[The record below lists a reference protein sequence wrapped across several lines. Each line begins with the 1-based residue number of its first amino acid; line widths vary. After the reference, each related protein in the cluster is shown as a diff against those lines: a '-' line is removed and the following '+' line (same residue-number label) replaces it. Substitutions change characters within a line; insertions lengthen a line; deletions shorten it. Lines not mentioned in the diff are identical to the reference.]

1 MRAGRE
7 ERWAETPVT
16 KPGRP
21 PPTHGRRP
29 MTRQPFQVPNQG
41 IPRPPGVL
49 WGEYAVS
56 RDVFLRI
63 RDVLMGK
70 CRAFGSASGGGPRR
84 TPGNSTMYIVAENTG
99 PRPCNPHRISPRGC
113 GAAAETRGKT
123 RGNLDRS
130 RGKPPRARNPSY
142 FSGERFFRAV
152 EKWRCSPGLGPAAC
166 NSGRSDLSGP
176 PKETRAV
183 PGDPRAPRPR
193 EGCQRTEKPR
203 HFRAKRC
210 HFPDSVEDS
219 ADTDRQRHDK
229 TRHFREAGRHFLD
242 RVDNSGGK

>member
-1 MRAGRE
+1 MERVAEWRSSSPVPRSRPSEQAPPRSLGDKNRFAAGAVRGTRAGRE
-7 ERWAETPVT
+7 ERWGETPVK

-49 WGEYAVS
+49 LGEYAVS

-63 RDVLMGK
+63 RDVLVGK

-84 TPGNSTMYIVAENTG
+84 TPGNSTMYIVAENTR

-113 GAAAETRGKT
+113 GAAAATRGKT

-130 RGKPPRARNPSY
+130 RGKTASRPQPELLFRRAFFPRR
-142 FSGERFFRAV
+142 
-152 EKWRCSPGLGPAAC
+152 
-166 NSGRSDLSGP
+166 
-176 PKETRAV
+176 
-183 PGDPRAPRPR
+183 
-193 EGCQRTEKPR
+193 
-203 HFRAKRC
+203 
-210 HFPDSVEDS
+210 
-219 ADTDRQRHDK
+219 
-229 TRHFREAGRHFLD
+229 
-242 RVDNSGGK
+242 

>member
-1 MRAGRE
+1 MRGTRAGRE
-7 ERWAETPVT
+7 ERWGETPGT

-29 MTRQPFQVPNQG
+29 MPRQPFQVPNQG
-41 IPRPPGVL
+41 LPRPPGVL

-63 RDVLMGK
+63 RDVLVGK

-84 TPGNSTMYIVAENTG
+84 TPGNSTMYIVAENTR

-130 RGKPPRARNPSY
+130 RGKPPRARNPGY
-142 FSGERFFRAV
+142 FSGERFFPRRWKMALFPRFGDSRLQFGAKRPLRGP
-152 EKWRCSPGLGPAAC
+152 ERGRGGPRRPPGVPTQGGL
-166 NSGRSDLSGP
+166 
-176 PKETRAV
+176 
-183 PGDPRAPRPR
+183 PGDR
-193 EGCQRTEKPR
+193 ENTSLSPQDVAL
-203 HFRAKRC
+203 FR
-210 HFPDSVEDS
+210 
-219 ADTDRQRHDK
+219 
-229 TRHFREAGRHFLD
+229 
-242 RVDNSGGK
+242 